1 MKFGTATVNE
11 PQHEYI
17 KIYKEE
23 VEKASGGRIKVEI
36 YPQSQLGP
44 IPRQIEGL
52 QLGTIEGFIGPADFY
67 VGVDKRYGV
76 FSAPILFRDRKN
88 AAATLAEPELNKAI
102 LALGADKGLVG
113 VGTFAYA
120 AHDYLAKDPIRTFAD
135 FKGKKIRVN
144 ATPIEREAMV
154 RLGATASPMPLN
166 EVLPA
171 LQRNVIDGTRSAIS
185 IFVTLKYQDVSKLVT
200 VTNDTMLVPVA
211 TVSKPWFDKLPAG
224 PAEGGRGGRRGGARS
239 APTRSPAS
247 SWPACPSAGRRPAE
261 RSSCCRR
268 RSGRS
273 SRPRSRRSATT
284 SPRTIRRSRRSSSAC
299 ARPQPS
305 IDTHFAVQGKA
316 RSGGRARLASAAA
329 DAGGDPAAGGDRD
342 QLQQCRRALPVP
354 GVDLLG
360 RRGHGLS
367 RDLVDLSR
375 RDRRHL

>member
-1 MKFGTATVNE
+1 MTLSLRLPLTAVGVGFALCLATTLHAQTFTMKFGTATVNE

-23 VEKASGGRIKVEI
+23 IEQRSGGRIKVEI

-88 AAATLAEPELNKAI
+88 AAAALADPDLNKAI
-102 LALGADKGLVG
+102 LALGTDKGFVG
-113 VGTFAYA
+113 IGTFAYA

-144 ATPIEREAMV
+144 ATPLEREAMP

-211 TVSKPWFDKLPAG
+211 TVSKAWLDKLPADLQKAVVDAG
-224 PAEGGRGGRRGGARS
+224 QAAQARTDAFTAEFMAGMPKRWIEAGGEIFVL
-239 APTRSPAS
+239 PE
-247 SWPACPSAGRRPAE
+247 AE
-261 RSSCCRR
+261 RAKVVAALKSVGDDVTKDDQPVKAFFERVR
-268 RSGRS
+268 
-273 SRPRSRRSATT
+273 AT
-284 SPRTIRRSRRSSSAC
+284 
-299 ARPQPS
+299 
-305 IDTHFAVQGKA
+305 
-316 RSGGRARLASAAA
+316 AAK
-329 DAGGDPAAGGDRD
+329 
-342 QLQQCRRALPVP
+342 
-354 GVDLLG
+354 
-360 RRGHGLS
+360 H
-367 RDLVDLSR
+367 
-375 RDRRHL
+375 

>member
-1 MKFGTATVNE
+1 MKASSWLTAIGVALAAGFGSSASAQNFTMKFGTATVNE

-23 VEKASGGRIKVEI
+23 IEKASGGRIKVEV

-88 AAATLAEPELNKAI
+88 AAATLADPELNKAI

-113 VGTFAYA
+113 IGTFAYA

-144 ATPIEREAMV
+144 ATPIEREAMA

-166 EVLPA
+166 EVLAA

-185 IFVTLKYQDVSKLVT
+185 IYVTLKYQDVSKLVT

-211 TVSKPWFDKLPAG
+211 TVSKAWLDKLPADLQKAVMDAG
-224 PAEGGRGGRRGGARS
+224 ARRRS
-239 APTRSPAS
+239 APTPSPEN
-247 SWPACPSAGRRPAE
+247 SWPACPSAGRRPAA

-268 RSGRS
+268 RSVLKLTAALKTVGDEVTKDDPPVKAFFERV
-273 SRPRSRRSATT
+273 RAT
-284 SPRTIRRSRRSSSAC
+284 
-299 ARPQPS
+299 
-305 IDTHFAVQGKA
+305 
-316 RSGGRARLASAAA
+316 AAK
-329 DAGGDPAAGGDRD
+329 
-342 QLQQCRRALPVP
+342 
-354 GVDLLG
+354 
-360 RRGHGLS
+360 H
-367 RDLVDLSR
+367 
-375 RDRRHL
+375 

>member
-1 MKFGTATVNE
+1 MKASSWLTAIGVALAAGFGSSASAQNFTMKFGTATVNE

-23 VEKASGGRIKVEI
+23 IEKASGGRIKVEV

-76 FSAPILFRDRKN
+76 FSAPILFGDRKN
-88 AAATLAEPELNKAI
+88 AAATLADPELNKAI

-113 VGTFAYA
+113 IGTFAYA
-120 AHDYLAKDPIRTFAD
+120 AHDYLAKDPIRAFAD

-144 ATPIEREAMV
+144 ATPIEREAMA

-166 EVLPA
+166 EVLPN

-211 TVSKPWFDKLPAG
+211 TVSKPWFDKLPPDLQKAVMDAG
-224 PAEGGRGGRRGGARS
+224 AAAEKRTDAFTAEFMAGMPKRWVEAGGEIFVM
-239 APTRSPAS
+239 PD
-247 SWPACPSAGRRPAE
+247 AE
-261 RSSCCRR
+261 RAKVTAALKTVGDEVTRDDPPVKAFFER
-268 RSGRS
+268 VR
-273 SRPRSRRSATT
+273 AT
-284 SPRTIRRSRRSSSAC
+284 
-299 ARPQPS
+299 
-305 IDTHFAVQGKA
+305 
-316 RSGGRARLASAAA
+316 AAK
-329 DAGGDPAAGGDRD
+329 
-342 QLQQCRRALPVP
+342 
-354 GVDLLG
+354 
-360 RRGHGLS
+360 H
-367 RDLVDLSR
+367 
-375 RDRRHL
+375 

>member
-1 MKFGTATVNE
+1 MKINLRLPLTAAGTGFALCLATTLHAQTFTMKFGTATVNE

-17 KIYKEE
+17 KIFKEE
-23 VEKASGGRIKVEI
+23 IEQRSGGRIKVEI

-88 AAATLAEPELNKAI
+88 AAAALADPDLNKAI
-102 LALGADKGLVG
+102 LALGSDKGFVG
-113 VGTFAYA
+113 IGTFAYA
-120 AHDYLAKDPIRTFAD
+120 AHDYLAKDPIRAFAD

-144 ATPIEREAMV
+144 ATPIEREAMA

-211 TVSKPWFDKLPAG
+211 TVSKVWLDKLPPDLQKAVVDAG
-224 PAEGGRGGRRGGARS
+224 AAAQRRTDAFTAEFMAGMPKRWVEAGGEIFVL
-239 APTRSPAS
+239 PE
-247 SWPACPSAGRRPAE
+247 AE
-261 RSSCCRR
+261 RAKVVAALKDVGDDVTKDDPPVKAFFERVR
-268 RSGRS
+268 
-273 SRPRSRRSATT
+273 AT
-284 SPRTIRRSRRSSSAC
+284 
-299 ARPQPS
+299 
-305 IDTHFAVQGKA
+305 
-316 RSGGRARLASAAA
+316 AAK
-329 DAGGDPAAGGDRD
+329 
-342 QLQQCRRALPVP
+342 
-354 GVDLLG
+354 
-360 RRGHGLS
+360 H
-367 RDLVDLSR
+367 
-375 RDRRHL
+375 

>member
-1 MKFGTATVNE
+1 MKINLRLPLTAAGTGFALCLTTTLHAQTFTMKFGTATVNE

-23 VEKASGGRIKVEI
+23 IERRSGGRIKVEI

-88 AAATLAEPELNKAI
+88 AAAALADPELNKAI
-102 LALGADKGLVG
+102 LALGTDKGFVG
-113 VGTFAYA
+113 IGTFAYA

-144 ATPIEREAMV
+144 ATPIEREAMA

-211 TVSKPWFDKLPAG
+211 TVSKVWLDKLPADLQKAVVDAG
-224 PAEGGRGGRRGGARS
+224 QAAQGRTDAFTAEFMAGMPKRWIEAGGEIFVL
-239 APTRSPAS
+239 PE
-247 SWPACPSAGRRPAE
+247 AE
-261 RSSCCRR
+261 RAKVVAALKDVGDEVTKDDPPVKAFFERVR
-268 RSGRS
+268 
-273 SRPRSRRSATT
+273 AT
-284 SPRTIRRSRRSSSAC
+284 
-299 ARPQPS
+299 
-305 IDTHFAVQGKA
+305 
-316 RSGGRARLASAAA
+316 AAK
-329 DAGGDPAAGGDRD
+329 
-342 QLQQCRRALPVP
+342 Q
-354 GVDLLG
+354 
-360 RRGHGLS
+360 
-367 RDLVDLSR
+367 
-375 RDRRHL
+375 